1 MKKKTGKMI
10 LLTGVLCIL
19 SLAVCAC
26 GKTEEAS
33 GTQEPQVAQG
43 EGIPEDDTEDDVS
56 APKPEADAEG
66 TDAGNE
72 PESPEASPEP
82 QSGESSSQGT
92 DSTQKEQLE
101 EQPEQQPE
109 AQSQSTSAA
118 SAEWVDSTP
127 NLEGDIKELK
137 DGQLTVVEAITEKS
151 DNGGDIIV
159 APGSGD
165 DSEFNKIA
173 VTYDEN
179 TLFAI
184 QTIYDGG
191 ARFEMSEATAADLA
205 SGQFI
210 QVWGSPSGSGLKAT
224 QICIVKVA

>member
-1 MKKKTGKMI
+1 MKKKAGKTI

-33 GTQEPQVAQG
+33 DTQEPQVVQG
-43 EGIPEDDTEDDVS
+43 EPIPEDDTEDNVS
-56 APKPEADAEG
+56 APEPEADAEG
-66 TDAGNE
+66 TDTGNE
-72 PESPEASPEP
+72 PESPEALPEP

-92 DSTQKEQLE
+92 DSTQKEQ
-101 EQPEQQPE
+101 PE
-109 AQSQSTSAA
+109 AQSQSTSGT
-118 SAEWVDSTP
+118 STEWVDSTP

-151 DNGGDIIV
+151 DNGGDIV
-159 APGSGD
+159 VSPGSGD
-165 DSEFNKIA
+165 DSEYNKIA

-210 QVWGSPSGSGLKAT
+210 QVWGSSSGSGLKAT

>member
-1 MKKKTGKMI
+1 MKRKTGKMI

-33 GTQEPQVAQG
+33 DTQEPQVVQG
-43 EGIPEDDTEDDVS
+43 DPIPEDDTEDDAS
-56 APKPEADAEG
+56 APEPEADAEG
-66 TDAGNE
+66 TDTGNE

-92 DSTQKEQLE
+92 DSTQKEQ
-101 EQPEQQPE
+101 PE
-109 AQSQSTSAA
+109 AQSQSTSGT

-137 DGQLTVVEAITEKS
+137 DGQLTVVEAITAKS

-159 APGSGD
+159 VPGSED

-191 ARFEMSEATAADLA
+191 ARSEMSEATAADLA

-210 QVWGSPSGSGLKAT
+210 RVWGSPSDSRLKAT

>member
-1 MKKKTGKMI
+1 MKRKTGKMI

-33 GTQEPQVAQG
+33 DTPEPQVVQG
-43 EGIPEDDTEDDVS
+43 EPIPEDDTEDDAS
-56 APKPEADAEG
+56 APEPEADAEG
-66 TDAGNE
+66 TDTGNE

-92 DSTQKEQLE
+92 DSTQKEQ
-101 EQPEQQPE
+101 PE
-109 AQSQSTSAA
+109 AQSQSTSGT

-159 APGSGD
+159 VPGSED

-191 ARFEMSEATAADLA
+191 ARSEMSEATAADLA

-210 QVWGSPSGSGLKAT
+210 RVWGSPSDSGLKAT

>member
-1 MKKKTGKMI
+1 MKRKTGKMI

-26 GKTEEAS
+26 GKKEEAS
-33 GTQEPQVAQG
+33 DTPEPQVVQG
-43 EGIPEDDTEDDVS
+43 EPIPEDDTEDDAS
-56 APKPEADAEG
+56 APEPEADAEG
-66 TDAGNE
+66 TDTGNE

-82 QSGESSSQGT
+82 QSGENSSQGT
-92 DSTQKEQLE
+92 DSTQKEQ
-101 EQPEQQPE
+101 PE
-109 AQSQSTSAA
+109 AQSQSTSGT
-118 SAEWVDSTP
+118 SAEWVDSNP

-159 APGSGD
+159 VPGSED
-165 DSEFNKIA
+165 DSEFNKIS
-173 VTYDEN
+173 VTYNEN

-191 ARFEMSEATAADLA
+191 ARSEMSEATAADLA

-210 QVWGSPSGSGLKAT
+210 RVWGSSSGSGLKAT
-224 QICIVKVA
+224 QICIVKVV

>member
-1 MKKKTGKMI
+1 MKRKTGKMI

-26 GKTEEAS
+26 GKTEDAS
-33 GTQEPQVAQG
+33 DTQETQVVQG
-43 EGIPEDDTEDDVS
+43 EPIPENDTEDDVS
-56 APKPEADAEG
+56 TPEPEADAEG
-66 TDAGNE
+66 TDTGNE
-72 PESPEASPEP
+72 PESPEVSPEP

-92 DSTQKEQLE
+92 DSAQKE
-101 EQPEQQPE
+101 QPE
-109 AQSQSTSAA
+109 AQSQSTSGT
-118 SAEWVDSTP
+118 SAEWVDSNP

-137 DGQLTVVEAITEKS
+137 DGQLTVVENITAKS

-159 APGSGD
+159 GPGSGD

-205 SGQFI
+205 AGQHLR
-210 QVWGSPSGSGLKAT
+210 VWGSSSGSGLKAT
-224 QICIVKVA
+224 QICIVEVA

>member
-26 GKTEEAS
+26 GKKEEAS
-33 GTQEPQVAQG
+33 DTQEPQVVQS
-43 EGIPEDDTEDDVS
+43 EPIPEDDTEDDVS
-56 APKPEADAEG
+56 APEPEADAEE
-66 TDAGNE
+66 TDTGNE

-92 DSTQKEQLE
+92 DSTQKEQ
-101 EQPEQQPE
+101 PE
-109 AQSQSTSAA
+109 AQSQSTSGT

-151 DNGGDIIV
+151 DNGGDIV
-159 APGSGD
+159 VSPGSGD

-184 QTIYDGG
+184 KTIYDGG
-191 ARFEMSEATAADLA
+191 ARSEMSAATAADLA

-210 QVWGSPSGSGLKAT
+210 QVWGSSSGSGLKAT

>member
-33 GTQEPQVAQG
+33 DTPEPQVVQG
-43 EGIPEDDTEDDVS
+43 EPIPEDDTEDDAS
-56 APKPEADAEG
+56 APEPEADAEG
-66 TDAGNE
+66 TDTGNE
-72 PESPEASPEP
+72 PESPEALPEP

-92 DSTQKEQLE
+92 DSAQKE
-101 EQPEQQPE
+101 QPE
-109 AQSQSTSAA
+109 AQSQSTSGT
-118 SAEWVDSTP
+118 STEWVDSTP

-137 DGQLTVVEAITEKS
+137 NGQLTVVEAITEKS

-159 APGSGD
+159 VPGSGD

-191 ARFEMSEATAADLA
+191 ARSEMSTATAADLA

-210 QVWGSPSGSGLKAT
+210 KVWGSSSGSGLKAT
-224 QICIVKVA
+224 QICIVEVA

>member
-1 MKKKTGKMI
+1 MKRKTGKMI

-26 GKTEEAS
+26 GKKEEAS
-33 GTQEPQVAQG
+33 DTPEPQVVQG
-43 EGIPEDDTEDDVS
+43 EPIPEDDTKDDAS
-56 APKPEADAEG
+56 APEPEADAEG
-66 TDAGNE
+66 TDTGNE

-92 DSTQKEQLE
+92 DSTQKEQ
-101 EQPEQQPE
+101 PE
-109 AQSQSTSAA
+109 AQSQSTSGT

-159 APGSGD
+159 VPGSED
-165 DSEFNKIA
+165 DSEFNKIS
-173 VTYDEN
+173 VTYNEN

-191 ARFEMSEATAADLA
+191 ARSEMSEATAADLA

-210 QVWGSPSGSGLKAT
+210 RVWGSPSGSGLKAT

>member
-33 GTQEPQVAQG
+33 DTQEPQEVQD
-43 EGIPEDDTEDDVS
+43 EPIPEDDTEDDVS
-56 APKPEADAEG
+56 TPEPEADAEG
-66 TDAGNE
+66 TDTGNE
-72 PESPEASPEP
+72 PESPESSPEP

-92 DSTQKEQLE
+92 DSTQKEQ
-101 EQPEQQPE
+101 PE
-109 AQSQSTSAA
+109 AQSQSTSGT
-118 SAEWVDSTP
+118 SAEWVDSNP

-137 DGQLTVVEAITEKS
+137 DGQLTVVEAITAKS
-151 DNGGDIIV
+151 DNGGDIIAV
-159 APGSGD
+159 PGSGD

-191 ARFEMSEATAADLA
+191 ARAEMSEATAADLT

-210 QVWGSPSGSGLKAT
+210 RVWGSSSGSGLKAT
-224 QICIVKVA
+224 QICIIEVV

>member
-1 MKKKTGKMI
+1 MKKKTRKII

-33 GTQEPQVAQG
+33 DTPEPQVVQG
-43 EGIPEDDTEDDVS
+43 EPIPEDDTEDDAS
-56 APKPEADAEG
+56 APEPEADAEG
-66 TDAGNE
+66 TDTGNE

-92 DSTQKEQLE
+92 DSTQKEQ
-101 EQPEQQPE
+101 PE
-109 AQSQSTSAA
+109 AQSQSTSGT

-159 APGSGD
+159 VPGSED
-165 DSEFNKIA
+165 DSEFNKIS

-191 ARFEMSEATAADLA
+191 AGSEMSEATAADLA

-210 QVWGSPSGSGLKAT
+210 RVWGSPSGSGLKAT

>member
-1 MKKKTGKMI
+1 MKRKTGKMI

-26 GKTEEAS
+26 GKKEEAS
-33 GTQEPQVAQG
+33 DTPEPQVVQG
-43 EGIPEDDTEDDVS
+43 EPIPEDDTEDDAS
-56 APKPEADAEG
+56 APEPEADAEG
-66 TDAGNE
+66 TDTGNE

-92 DSTQKEQLE
+92 DSTQKEQ
-101 EQPEQQPE
+101 PE
-109 AQSQSTSAA
+109 AQSQSTSGT

-151 DNGGDIIV
+151 DNGGDIV
-159 APGSGD
+159 VSPGSGD

-184 QTIYDGG
+184 KTIYDGG
-191 ARFEMSEATAADLA
+191 ARSEMSAATAADLA

-210 QVWGSPSGSGLKAT
+210 KVWGSSSGSGLKAT

>member
-1 MKKKTGKMI
+1 MKRKTGKMI

-26 GKTEEAS
+26 GKKEEAS
-33 GTQEPQVAQG
+33 DTPEPQVVQG
-43 EGIPEDDTEDDVS
+43 EPIPEDDTEDDAS
-56 APKPEADAEG
+56 APEPEADAEG
-66 TDAGNE
+66 TDTGNE

-92 DSTQKEQLE
+92 DSTQKEQ
-101 EQPEQQPE
+101 PE
-109 AQSQSTSAA
+109 AQSQSTSGT

-159 APGSGD
+159 VPGSGD

-191 ARFEMSEATAADLA
+191 ARSEMSEATAADLA

-210 QVWGSPSGSGLKAT
+210 QVWGSSSGSGLKAT

>member
-1 MKKKTGKMI
+1 MKRKTGKMI

-33 GTQEPQVAQG
+33 DTQEPQVVQG
-43 EGIPEDDTEDDVS
+43 EPIPEDDTEDDAS
-56 APKPEADAEG
+56 APEPEADAEG
-66 TDAGNE
+66 TDTGNE

-92 DSTQKEQLE
+92 DSTQKEQ
-101 EQPEQQPE
+101 PE
-109 AQSQSTSAA
+109 AQSQSTSGT

-151 DNGGDIIV
+151 DNGGDIV
-159 APGSGD
+159 VSPGSGD

-184 QTIYDGG
+184 KTIYDGG
-191 ARFEMSEATAADLA
+191 ARFEMSAATAADLA

-210 QVWGSPSGSGLKAT
+210 QVWGSSSGSGLKAT

>member
-1 MKKKTGKMI
+1 MKRKTGKMI

-26 GKTEEAS
+26 GKKEEAS
-33 GTQEPQVAQG
+33 DTPEPQVVQG
-43 EGIPEDDTEDDVS
+43 EPIPEDDTEDDVS
-56 APKPEADAEG
+56 APEPEADAEG
-66 TDAGNE
+66 TDTGNE

-92 DSTQKEQLE
+92 DSTQKEQ
-101 EQPEQQPE
+101 PE
-109 AQSQSTSAA
+109 AQSQSTSGT

-127 NLEGDIKELK
+127 SLEGDIKELK

-159 APGSGD
+159 VPGSGD

-191 ARFEMSEATAADLA
+191 DRSEMSEATAADLA

-210 QVWGSPSGSGLKAT
+210 QVWGSSSGSGLKAT

>member
-10 LLTGVLCIL
+10 LLAGVLFIL
-19 SLAVCAC
+19 GLAVCAC

-33 GTQEPQVAQG
+33 DTQEPQVVQG
-43 EGIPEDDTEDDVS
+43 EPVPEDDAEDDAS
-56 APKPEADAEG
+56 APESEADAEG
-66 TDAGNE
+66 TDTGNE

-82 QSGESSSQGT
+82 QSGESGSQGT
-92 DSTQKEQLE
+92 DSTQKEQ
-101 EQPEQQPE
+101 PE
-109 AQSQSTSAA
+109 AQSQSTSGT

-151 DNGGDIIV
+151 DNGGDIV
-159 APGSGD
+159 VSPGSGD
-165 DSEFNKIA
+165 DSEYNKIA

-184 QTIYDGG
+184 KTIYDGG
-191 ARFEMSEATAADLA
+191 ARFEMSAATAADLA

-210 QVWGSPSGSGLKAT
+210 QVWGSSSGSGLKAT

>member
-33 GTQEPQVAQG
+33 DTQEPQVVQG
-43 EGIPEDDTEDDVS
+43 EPIPEDDTEDDAS
-56 APKPEADAEG
+56 APEPEADAEG
-66 TDAGNE
+66 TDTGNE

-92 DSTQKEQLE
+92 DSTQKEQ
-101 EQPEQQPE
+101 PE
-109 AQSQSTSAA
+109 AQSQSTSGT

-151 DNGGDIIV
+151 DNGGDIV
-159 APGSGD
+159 VSPGSGD

-191 ARFEMSEATAADLA
+191 ARSEMSAATAADLA

-210 QVWGSPSGSGLKAT
+210 QVWGSSSGSGLKAT

>member
-1 MKKKTGKMI
+1 MKRKTGKMI

-33 GTQEPQVAQG
+33 DTPEPQVVQG
-43 EGIPEDDTEDDVS
+43 EPIPEDDTEDDAS
-56 APKPEADAEG
+56 APEPEADAEG
-66 TDAGNE
+66 TDTGNE

-92 DSTQKEQLE
+92 DSTQKEQ
-101 EQPEQQPE
+101 PE
-109 AQSQSTSAA
+109 AQSQSTSGT

-159 APGSGD
+159 VPGSED
-165 DSEFNKIA
+165 DSEFNKIS

-191 ARFEMSEATAADLA
+191 ARSEMSEATAADLA

-210 QVWGSPSGSGLKAT
+210 RVWGNPSGSGLKAT
-224 QICIVKVA
+224 QICIVKVV

>member
-33 GTQEPQVAQG
+33 DTQEPQVVQG
-43 EGIPEDDTEDDVS
+43 EPIPEDDTEDDVS
-56 APKPEADAEG
+56 APEPAADAEG

-72 PESPEASPEP
+72 PESQEASPEP

-92 DSTQKEQLE
+92 DSTQKEQ
-101 EQPEQQPE
+101 PE
-109 AQSQSTSAA
+109 AQSQSTSGT

-137 DGQLTVVEAITEKS
+137 DGQLTVVEAITAKS
-151 DNGGDIIV
+151 DNGGDIMV
-159 APGSGD
+159 GPGSGD
-165 DSEFNKIA
+165 DSEFNKIS

-191 ARFEMSEATAADLA
+191 ARSEMSEATAADLA

-210 QVWGSPSGSGLKAT
+210 RVWGSSSGSGLKAT
-224 QICIVKVA
+224 KICIVKVA

>member
-26 GKTEEAS
+26 GKAEEAS
-33 GTQEPQVAQG
+33 DTQEPQVVQG
-43 EGIPEDDTEDDVS
+43 EPIPEDDAEDDAS
-56 APKPEADAEG
+56 APESEADAEG
-66 TDAGNE
+66 TDTGNE
-72 PESPEASPEP
+72 PESPESSPEP
-82 QSGESSSQGT
+82 QSGESGSQGT
-92 DSTQKEQLE
+92 DSTQKEQ
-101 EQPEQQPE
+101 PE
-109 AQSQSTSAA
+109 AQSQSTSGT

-127 NLEGDIKELK
+127 SLEGDIKELK

-151 DNGGDIIV
+151 DNGGDIV
-159 APGSGD
+159 VSPGSGD

-184 QTIYDGG
+184 KIIYDGG
-191 ARFEMSEATAADLA
+191 ARSEMSAATAADLA

-210 QVWGSPSGSGLKAT
+210 QVWGSSSGSGLKAT
-224 QICIVKVA
+224 QICIVKVI

>member
-26 GKTEEAS
+26 GKKEEAS
-33 GTQEPQVAQG
+33 DTPEPQVVQG
-43 EGIPEDDTEDDVS
+43 EPIPEDDTEDDAS
-56 APKPEADAEG
+56 APEPEADAEG
-66 TDAGNE
+66 TDTGNE

-92 DSTQKEQLE
+92 DSTQKEQ
-101 EQPEQQPE
+101 PE
-109 AQSQSTSAA
+109 AQSQSTSGT

-159 APGSGD
+159 VPGSED

-210 QVWGSPSGSGLKAT
+210 QVWGSSSGSGLKAT

>member
-1 MKKKTGKMI
+1 MKRKTGKMI

-26 GKTEEAS
+26 GKKEEAS
-33 GTQEPQVAQG
+33 DTPEPQVVQG
-43 EGIPEDDTEDDVS
+43 EPIPEDDTEDDAS
-56 APKPEADAEG
+56 APEPEADAEG
-66 TDAGNE
+66 TDTGNE

-92 DSTQKEQLE
+92 DSTQKEQ
-101 EQPEQQPE
+101 PE
-109 AQSQSTSAA
+109 AQSQSTSGT

-127 NLEGDIKELK
+127 SLEGDIKELK

-159 APGSGD
+159 VPGSED

-191 ARFEMSEATAADLA
+191 AGSEMSEATAADLA

-210 QVWGSPSGSGLKAT
+210 RVWGSSSGSGLKAT

>member
-1 MKKKTGKMI
+1 MKRKTGKMI

-33 GTQEPQVAQG
+33 DTQEPQVVQG
-43 EGIPEDDTEDDVS
+43 EPIPEDDTKDDAS
-56 APKPEADAEG
+56 APEPEADAEG
-66 TDAGNE
+66 TDTGNE

-92 DSTQKEQLE
+92 DSTQKEQ
-101 EQPEQQPE
+101 PE
-109 AQSQSTSAA
+109 AQSQSTSGT

-159 APGSGD
+159 VPGSED
-165 DSEFNKIA
+165 DSEFNRIS
-173 VTYDEN
+173 VTYNEN

-191 ARFEMSEATAADLA
+191 ARSEMSEATAADLA

-210 QVWGSPSGSGLKAT
+210 RVWGSPSGSGLKAT
-224 QICIVKVA
+224 QICIVKVV

>member
-1 MKKKTGKMI
+1 MKRKTGKII

-26 GKTEEAS
+26 GKKEEAS
-33 GTQEPQVAQG
+33 DTPEPQVVQG
-43 EGIPEDDTEDDVS
+43 EPIPEDDTEDDAS
-56 APKPEADAEG
+56 APEPEADAEG

-72 PESPEASPEP
+72 PESPEP
-82 QSGESSSQGT
+82 
-92 DSTQKEQLE
+92 
-101 EQPEQQPE
+101 
-109 AQSQSTSAA
+109 QSQSTSGT

-151 DNGGDIIV
+151 DNGGDIV
-159 APGSGD
+159 VSPGSGD

-210 QVWGSPSGSGLKAT
+210 QVWGSSSGSGLKAT

>member
-33 GTQEPQVAQG
+33 DTQEPQVVQG
-43 EGIPEDDTEDDVS
+43 EPIPEDDTEDDAS
-56 APKPEADAEG
+56 APEPEADAEG
-66 TDAGNE
+66 TDTGNE
-72 PESPEASPEP
+72 PESPESSPEP

-92 DSTQKEQLE
+92 DSTQKEQ
-101 EQPEQQPE
+101 PE
-109 AQSQSTSAA
+109 AQSQSTSGT

-159 APGSGD
+159 VPGSED
-165 DSEFNKIA
+165 DSEFNKIS

-191 ARFEMSEATAADLA
+191 ARSEMSAATAADLA

-210 QVWGSPSGSGLKAT
+210 QVWGSSSGSGLKAT

>member
-1 MKKKTGKMI
+1 MKRKTGKMI

-33 GTQEPQVAQG
+33 DTPEPQVVQG
-43 EGIPEDDTEDDVS
+43 EPVPEDDTEDDAS
-56 APKPEADAEG
+56 APEPEADAEG
-66 TDAGNE
+66 TDTGNE

-92 DSTQKEQLE
+92 DSTQKEQ
-101 EQPEQQPE
+101 PE
-109 AQSQSTSAA
+109 AQSQSTSGT

-137 DGQLTVVEAITEKS
+137 DGQLTVVEAITAKS

-159 APGSGD
+159 VPGSED

-191 ARFEMSEATAADLA
+191 AGSEMSEATAADLA

-210 QVWGSPSGSGLKAT
+210 RVWGSPSDSRLKAT

>member
-26 GKTEEAS
+26 GKKEEAS
-33 GTQEPQVAQG
+33 GTQEPQVVQG
-43 EGIPEDDTEDDVS
+43 EPIPEDDTEDDAS
-56 APKPEADAEG
+56 APEPEADAEG
-66 TDAGNE
+66 TDTGNE

-92 DSTQKEQLE
+92 DSTQKEQ
-101 EQPEQQPE
+101 PE
-109 AQSQSTSAA
+109 AQSQSTSGT

-159 APGSGD
+159 VPGSGD
-165 DSEFNKIA
+165 DSAFNKIA

-191 ARFEMSEATAADLA
+191 ARSEMSEATAADLA

-210 QVWGSPSGSGLKAT
+210 RVWGSPSGSGLKAT
-224 QICIVKVA
+224 QICIVKVD

>member
-26 GKTEEAS
+26 GKKEEAS
-33 GTQEPQVAQG
+33 DTPEPQVVQG
-43 EGIPEDDTEDDVS
+43 EPIPEDDTEDDAS
-56 APKPEADAEG
+56 APEPEADAEG
-66 TDAGNE
+66 TDTGNE

-92 DSTQKEQLE
+92 DSTQKEQ
-101 EQPEQQPE
+101 PE
-109 AQSQSTSAA
+109 AQSQSTSGT

-159 APGSGD
+159 VPGSED

-191 ARFEMSEATAADLA
+191 ARSEMSEATAADLA

-210 QVWGSPSGSGLKAT
+210 QVWGSSSGSGLKAT

>member
-26 GKTEEAS
+26 GKKEEAS
-33 GTQEPQVAQG
+33 DTQEPQVVQG
-43 EGIPEDDTEDDVS
+43 EPIPEDDTEDDVS
-56 APKPEADAEG
+56 APEPAADAEG
-66 TDAGNE
+66 TDTGNE

-92 DSTQKEQLE
+92 DSTQKEQ
-101 EQPEQQPE
+101 PE
-109 AQSQSTSAA
+109 AQSQSTSGT

-151 DNGGDIIV
+151 DNGGDIV
-159 APGSGD
+159 VSPGSGD
-165 DSEFNKIA
+165 DSEYNKIA

-184 QTIYDGG
+184 KTIYDGG
-191 ARFEMSEATAADLA
+191 ARFEMSAATAADLA

-210 QVWGSPSGSGLKAT
+210 QVWGSSSGSGLKAT

>member
-1 MKKKTGKMI
+1 MKKKAGKTI

-26 GKTEEAS
+26 GKKEEAS
-33 GTQEPQVAQG
+33 DTQEPQVVQG
-43 EGIPEDDTEDDVS
+43 EPIPEDDTEDDVS
-56 APKPEADAEG
+56 APEPEADAEG
-66 TDAGNE
+66 TDTGNE

-92 DSTQKEQLE
+92 DSAQK

-109 AQSQSTSAA
+109 AQSQSTSGT
-118 SAEWVDSTP
+118 STEWVDSTP

-159 APGSGD
+159 SPSSSGD
-165 DSEFNKIA
+165 DSEFNKIE

-179 TLFAI
+179 TLFA
-184 QTIYDGG
+184 D
-191 ARFEMSEATAADLA
+191 RKS
-205 SGQFI
+205 
-210 QVWGSPSGSGLKAT
+210 V
-224 QICIVKVA
+224 V

>member
-1 MKKKTGKMI
+1 MKRKTGKMI

-26 GKTEEAS
+26 GKKEEAS
-33 GTQEPQVAQG
+33 DTPEPQVVQG
-43 EGIPEDDTEDDVS
+43 EPIPEDDTEDDAS
-56 APKPEADAEG
+56 APEPEADAEG
-66 TDAGNE
+66 TDTGNE

-92 DSTQKEQLE
+92 DSTQKEQ
-101 EQPEQQPE
+101 PE
-109 AQSQSTSAA
+109 AQSQSTSGT

-159 APGSGD
+159 VPGSED

-191 ARFEMSEATAADLA
+191 ARSEMSEATAADLA

-210 QVWGSPSGSGLKAT
+210 RVWGSPSGSGLKAT

>member
-26 GKTEEAS
+26 GKAEEAS
-33 GTQEPQVAQG
+33 DTQEPQVVQG
-43 EGIPEDDTEDDVS
+43 EPIPEDDTEDDAS
-56 APKPEADAEG
+56 APEPEANAEG
-66 TDAGNE
+66 TDTGNE
-72 PESPEASPEP
+72 PESTEASPEP
-82 QSGESSSQGT
+82 QSGEGSSQGT
-92 DSTQKEQLE
+92 DSTQKEQ
-101 EQPEQQPE
+101 PE
-109 AQSQSTSAA
+109 AQSQSTSGT
-118 SAEWVDSTP
+118 SAEWVDSNP

-159 APGSGD
+159 VPGSED

-184 QTIYDGG
+184 KTIYDGG
-191 ARFEMSEATAADLA
+191 ARSEMSEATAADLA

-210 QVWGSPSGSGLKAT
+210 KVWGSSSGSGLKAT
-224 QICIVKVA
+224 RICIVKVA

>member
-33 GTQEPQVAQG
+33 DTQEPQVVQG
-43 EGIPEDDTEDDVS
+43 EPIPEDDTEDDAS
-56 APKPEADAEG
+56 APEPEADAEG
-66 TDAGNE
+66 TDTGNE

-92 DSTQKEQLE
+92 DSTQKEQ
-101 EQPEQQPE
+101 PE
-109 AQSQSTSAA
+109 AQSQSTSGT

-159 APGSGD
+159 SPGSGD

-191 ARFEMSEATAADLA
+191 ARSEMSAATAADLA

-210 QVWGSPSGSGLKAT
+210 QVWGSSSGSGLKAT

>member
-33 GTQEPQVAQG
+33 DTQEPQVVQG
-43 EGIPEDDTEDDVS
+43 EPIPEDDTEDDAS
-56 APKPEADAEG
+56 APEPEADAEG
-66 TDAGNE
+66 TDTGNE

-92 DSTQKEQLE
+92 DSTQKEQ
-101 EQPEQQPE
+101 PE
-109 AQSQSTSAA
+109 AQSQSTSGT

-159 APGSGD
+159 VPGSGD

-191 ARFEMSEATAADLA
+191 ARSEMSAATAADLA

-210 QVWGSPSGSGLKAT
+210 QVWGSSSGSGLKAT
-224 QICIVKVA
+224 QICIVKVV

>member
-26 GKTEEAS
+26 GKKEEAS
-33 GTQEPQVAQG
+33 DTQEPQVVQG
-43 EGIPEDDTEDDVS
+43 EPIPEDDTEDDAS
-56 APKPEADAEG
+56 APEPEADAEG
-66 TDAGNE
+66 TDTGNE

-92 DSTQKEQLE
+92 DSTQKEQ
-101 EQPEQQPE
+101 PE
-109 AQSQSTSAA
+109 AQSQSTSGT

-151 DNGGDIIV
+151 DNGGDIV
-159 APGSGD
+159 VSPGSGD

-184 QTIYDGG
+184 KTIYDGG
-191 ARFEMSEATAADLA
+191 ARFEMSAATAADLA

-210 QVWGSPSGSGLKAT
+210 QVWGSSSGSGLKAT

>member
-33 GTQEPQVAQG
+33 DTQEPQVVQG
-43 EGIPEDDTEDDVS
+43 DPIPEDDTEDDVS
-56 APKPEADAEG
+56 APEPAAYTEE
-66 TDAGNE
+66 TDTGNE

-82 QSGESSSQGT
+82 QSGESNSQGT
-92 DSTQKEQLE
+92 DSAQKE
-101 EQPEQQPE
+101 QPE
-109 AQSQSTSAA
+109 AQSQSTSGT

-137 DGQLTVVEAITEKS
+137 DGQLTVVEAITAKS

-159 APGSGD
+159 VPGSED

-191 ARFEMSEATAADLA
+191 ARSEMSEATAADLA

-210 QVWGSPSGSGLKAT
+210 RVWGSPSDSRLKAT